1 MKLAEK
7 DINVNFMTVGR
18 TRPREDA
25 MMTIGVDEKPDQDLI
40 SSLRDIKAVKEV
52 ISISLPNHLKA

>member
-1 MKLAEK
+1 
-7 DINVNFMTVGR
+7 MTVGR